1 MKKILIAA
9 TALVAIAGLA
19 SADTFNDNVGNH
31 LAGGDLHDNF
41 ASPGFHHLD
50 IVSVTVTNDASNL
63 YFDVAVNADIDAT
76 NWGKYMVAINTGA
89 GSATDN
95 PWGPRPMNFAGPLSH
110 WIGTW
115 ADDGGSGI
123 GGQLW
128 SHNGTS
134 WNLDAGLATTDTSAH
149 STGHQRFSVSLAGL
163 GVGVGD
169 VVLFDVMSSGGGGGD
184 SGIDHLSNASYST
197 DSWGGPSNGGAF
209 LAYTIVPAP
218 AALGLLGLGGLVA
231 GRRRR

>member
-1 MKKILIAA
+1 MKNLGIAA
-9 TALVAIAGLA
+9 IVIAGVAGLA
-19 SADTFNDNVGNH
+19 SADVYNDNVGNH
-31 LAGGDLHDNF
+31 LAGGDLHDTF
-41 ASPGFHHLD
+41 ASAGFNHLD
-50 IVSVTVTNDASNL
+50 IVSVTVTNDATNL
-63 YFDVAVNADIDAT
+63 YFDIALNADIDAT
-76 NWGKYMVAINTGA
+76 AWGKYMVAINTGA
-89 GSATDN
+89 GTATDN

-123 GGQLW
+123 GGQFW
-128 SHNGTS
+128 SHGGS
-134 WNLDAGLATTDTSAH
+134 GWNLDSGLATTDTSAH

-184 SGIDHLSNASYST
+184 SGIDHLSNASFST
-197 DSWGGPSNGGAF
+197 SSWGGPSTGGAF

-218 AALGLLGLGGLVA
+218 SALALVGLSSLIA